1 MWLENLLS
9 ALDKKEI
16 FGTRKVFIKGIT
28 DDSRKVRKDYLFI
41 AVKGL
46 RRDGHDFID
55 EAIKKGARVLVGE
68 KDLKTPISYI
78 KVADSREALG
88 QLSSFWYGIPSKKL
102 KVIGVSGT
110 DGKTTTS
117 NLIYWILKRAG
128 HKVGLISTLG
138 AKIGQESFDTGL
150 HVTNPD
156 PLSLQSLLSR
166 MVNAGCNFA
175 VLEVTSHGLAQGRVV
190 GVNFDIGVLTN
201 VTHEHIDYHK
211 TYKNYALAK
220 AKLFNT
226 VKVAILD
233 KSDKSYKYIKTVLNP
248 DIKVVD
254 YTERKLSSDEKK
266 AIEGRFPEQYNVL
279 NALASISVAKELK
292 IPDKVIADA
301 INTFPG
307 LPGRM
312 EEIKTNKAFK
322 VFVDFAHTP
331 NSLEKAL
338 ASLRKK
344 LEKKGRLI
352 AVFGSAGER
361 DTQKRAMMGK
371 IAVNLSD
378 ISVLT
383 AEDPR
388 GEEVNSIIDEIAG
401 GAIKAGAIE
410 GSQFYKIPERGEAI
424 AFAIQKLAQRED
436 IVAILGKGH
445 EKSMAFGEVEHPW
458 SDKEAVINAL
468 GERKDIGVV
477 LMGGGLGKRLKS
489 DIPKALQQIA
499 ERPMIALSLENLRR
513 ARLGEIVVVVG
524 YKKEEVMKRV
534 RGGVK
539 FAVQK
544 RMLGTADAAALGLKM
559 ISKGIKKVVVVNADD
574 SAFYRSGTIRDVI
587 ATHEKER
594 AVLTFVSLTKENP
607 TGLGRVVRDETG
619 NLAGIKEEKDATNA
633 ERRVKEVNDGL
644 YVFDKDWLEKSLP
657 KVTKSPVSGEYYLVS
672 LVSIALRGKNKVVVY
687 PLKDAN
693 EWFGINTREELA
705 AADKKMRERIER
717 ILNEKQQ

>member
-1 MWLENLLS
+1 MWL
-9 ALDKKEI
+9 EI

-28 DDSRKVRKDYLFI
+28 DDSRKVRKGYLFV

-46 RRDGHDFID
+46 RHDGHDFID
-55 EAIKKGARVLVGE
+55 EAIKAGAKAVVGE

-78 KVADSREALG
+78 KVPDSREALG
-88 QLSSFWYGIPSKKL
+88 QLSSLWYGDPSKKL
-102 KVIGVSGT
+102 RVIGVTGT
-110 DGKTTTS
+110 DGKTTTA
-117 NLIYWILKRAG
+117 NLIYWILRKGG

-138 AKIGQESFDTGL
+138 AKISSKTFDTGL

-166 MVNAGCNFA
+166 MLNAGCAFA

-190 GVNFDIGVLTN
+190 GVNFEIGVLTN
-201 VTHEHIDYHK
+201 VTEEHLDYHK

-248 DIKVVD
+248 DIKVFD
-254 YTERKLSSDEKK
+254 YTLSVLSSEEKK
-266 AIEGRFPEQYNVL
+266 AIEGRFPETYNRL

-292 IPDKVIADA
+292 VPDKVIADA
-301 INTFPG
+301 INTFPA

-312 EEIKTNKAFK
+312 EEIKTGKNFM
-322 VFVDFAHTP
+322 VLVDFAHTP
-331 NSLEKAL
+331 NALEKVL
-338 ASLRKK
+338 SSLRKK

-361 DTQKRAMMGK
+361 DTQKRAMMGE

-388 GEEVNSIIDEIAG
+388 GEEVVSIIDEIAK
-401 GAIKAGAIE
+401 GAIKAGAKE

-424 AFAIQKLAQRED
+424 AFAIQKLAQRGD

-458 SDKEAVINAL
+458 SDREAVTNAL
-468 GERKDIGVV
+468 GERKDIGVIV
-477 LMGGGLGKRLKS
+477 MGGGLGKRLKA
-489 DIPKALQQIA
+489 DVPKVLQQIA
-499 ERPMIALSLENLRR
+499 ERPMIAFSLENLRR
-513 ARLGEIVVVVG
+513 AGLGEIVVVVG
-524 YKKEEVMKRV
+524 YKKEEIMKRV

-544 RMLGTADAAALGLKM
+544 RMLGTANAAVQGLKM
-559 ISKGIKKVVVVNADD
+559 ISKGVKKVVVVNADD
-574 SAFYRSGTIRDVI
+574 SAFYRPETIRDVI

-594 AVLTFVSLTKENP
+594 AVLTFVSLIKENP

-619 NLAGIKEEKDATNA
+619 NLAGIKEEKDATNV

-644 YVFDKDWLEKSLP
+644 YVFDKDWLKKSLA
-657 KVTKSPVSGEYYLVS
+657 KVRKSPISGEYYLVS
-672 LVSIALRGKNKVVVY
+672 LVDIALRGKNKVVVY

-705 AADKKMRERIER
+705 AADKKMRKAIER
-717 ILNEKQQ
+717 ILNEK